1 MLALLFQ
8 CIGKGKEFFF
18 TYFVTDDICN
28 NWFTGSY
35 GTCFIKYHCLC
46 PSHFLQSC
54 STFIKNTVF
63 GSLSASNHYGH
74 RSCQSQGT
82 RTRYY
87 KYAYSSFKTISQILG
102 SNVPDN
108 SCNKSNSHYC
118 RNKYPRDFICNL
130 CYRCL

>member
-8 CIGKGKEFFF
+8 SIGEGKKFFF
-18 TYFVTDDICN
+18 TYFVTDDISN
-28 NWFTGSY
+28 HRFTGSY
-35 GTCFIKYHCLC
+35 GTCFIKNNSFC

-82 RTRYY
+82 RTRYD
-87 KYAYSSFKTISQILG
+87 KYAYSSFKAISQILG

-118 RNKYPRDFICNL
+118 RNEYSRDFICNL